1 MKTAVLVYLA
11 YFTAGTVGGFIGI
24 TKQEAMKSVTVRLV
38 QKEWRPQGYDP
49 GTDEPLHSFPGTY
62 EELLQ
67 IFKTYNQKFDYVSE
81 PLTHATNL
89 FYDPNYDESKPLVM
103 VTHPI
108 AIGDSTFIA
117 MVIAGLAIRNLQKH
131 YNVFAMHAPMLSVQI
146 QTSCARVA
154 LGLDPML
161 KPVAEAFASFM
172 LEGIK
177 LGKLTPSQINFIGFS
192 YSATLNAYIAREIR
206 DNTGLLAHTLLS
218 LDAFQYNHDN
228 PYFKPVSKEDAMF
241 VHMFHTSGKLTG
253 TQARIGTVDIVINNG
268 YFQPGCGKQVNK
280 GVGCSHRRS
289 VAVFL
294 LSLVAT
300 GSVVARRCDSWEDF
314 NQCKCSDPAN
324 PLLVVSFPVNEE
336 VTGTFYV
343 RTKGIL
349 PFVLSS
355 QGAYCEAEAKVP
367 HFYKK

>member
-1 MKTAVLVYLA
+1 MSLLDVQSPALTYFEQYSKAFCALAFVLVLPDL
-11 YFTAGTVGGFIGI
+11 TA
-24 TKQEAMKSVTVRLV
+24 
-38 QKEWRPQGYDP
+38 KEKR
-49 GTDEPLHSFPGTY
+49 
-62 EELLQ
+62 
-67 IFKTYNQKFDYVSE
+67 
-81 PLTHATNL
+81 
-89 FYDPNYDESKPLVM
+89 
-103 VTHPI
+103 
-108 AIGDSTFIA
+108 
-117 MVIAGLAIRNLQKH
+117 R
-131 YNVFAMHAPMLSVQI
+131 
-146 QTSCARVA
+146 C
-154 LGLDPML
+154 
-161 KPVAEAFASFM
+161 
-172 LEGIK
+172 
-177 LGKLTPSQINFIGFS
+177 
-192 YSATLNAYIAREIR
+192 
-206 DNTGLLAHTLLS
+206 